1 MKKVFAMIAIAAASL
16 LLASCNGNKQNNADE
31 EAVEGQEMV
40 EEGQEQ
46 LEAAQAEIAAQLV
59 GVWTA
64 TMPVADS
71 GNKATYTLTFK
82 ADNKFDLVEAQAETA
97 ADKLLNVADA
107 DYTLD
112 ANKVVLGEN
121 GQLEFA
127 DGKLYVLNE
136 DGTRATQDE
145 VDYVYTRV
153 VE

>member
-1 MKKVFAMIAIAAASL
+1 MKKVFALIAIAAASL
-16 LLASCNGNKQNNADE
+16 LLASCNGKKNADE
-31 EAVEGQEMV
+31 EATEGQEMV
-40 EEGQEQ
+40 EEGQDQ
-46 LEAAQAEIAAQLV
+46 LAAAQEEIATQLV

-71 GNKATYTLTFK
+71 GKKATYTLTFK
-82 ADNKFDLVEAQAETA
+82 DGNKFDLVEAQAETA
-97 ADKLLNVADA
+97 ASKLLNVTDA

-145 VDYVYTRV
+145 VDYVYTKV